1 MSGSFPYEHSKKQQV
16 RLLGLLMSTAAS
28 VVAVGL
34 AFFVARAGYLSYA
47 VARRYGIMV
56 LFLVVLFYGLI
67 RSGLNLRFRDPS
79 LAIPQMVGSGL
90 AATYLVFEGS
100 EARPAFLAVYLM
112 SFLFALFVLDARR
125 LIGVALFYLG
135 CYGTV
140 VWLLSIWRPETTEV
154 RLEVFRFLFFAAL
167 MTWFTVLGCS
177 IGRLRGKL
185 ERANEELAAAL
196 AEAEAL
202 SRRDALTGCY
212 NRRHAM
218 EQLELETKRAARGSA
233 LSLCLADL
241 DEFKVIN
248 DTFGHGAGDEV
259 LKQFVAAA
267 TRSLRATDFVA
278 RFGGEEFLFV
288 FSQTPAAAG
297 AVVAERIRRAVSD
310 MHIPPLSDENR
321 VTVSIGVAEHRISDP
336 MDQTL
341 SRADEALYRAK
352 REGGNRVVLAS

>member
-1 MSGSFPYEHSKKQQV
+1 
-16 RLLGLLMSTAAS
+16 
-28 VVAVGL
+28 
-34 AFFVARAGYLSYA
+34 
-47 VARRYGIMV
+47 MV
-56 LFLVVLFYGLI
+56 
-67 RSGLNLRFRDPS
+67 
-79 LAIPQMVGSGL
+79 
-90 AATYLVFEGS
+90 
-100 EARPAFLAVYLM
+100 
-112 SFLFALFVLDARR
+112 FLFATFVLDARR

-154 RLEVFRFLFFAAL
+154 RLEDFRLLFFAAL
-167 MTWFTVLGCS
+167 MAWFTALGFY
-177 IGRLRGKL
+177 IGRLRSKL
-185 ERANEELAAAL
+185 ERANEELASAL
-196 AEAEAL
+196 VEAKAL

-248 DTFGHGAGDEV
+248 DTLGHGAGDEV
-259 LKQFVAAA
+259 LKRFAGAA

-288 FSQTPAAAG
+288 FSQTPAADG
-297 AVVAERIRRAVSD
+297 ALVAERIRRAVAEIDVPSLAD
-310 MHIPPLSDENR
+310 GNR
-321 VTVSIGVAEHRISDP
+321 VTVSIGVAEHRTPDP
-336 MDQTL
+336 IDQTL